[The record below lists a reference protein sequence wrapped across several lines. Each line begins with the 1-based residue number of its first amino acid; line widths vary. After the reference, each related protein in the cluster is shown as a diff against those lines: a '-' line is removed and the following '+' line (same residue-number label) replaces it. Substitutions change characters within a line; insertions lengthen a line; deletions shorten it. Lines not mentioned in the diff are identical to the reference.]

1 MAPRKSKKSAE
12 KKIEGNANAHI
23 LGAGEV
29 VNQRITQTL
38 ETNYMPYAMSVIL
51 SRAIPEID
59 GFKPSHRK
67 ILYTMYKMGLLTG
80 SRTKSANIVGST
92 MKLNPHGDA
101 AIYDTMVR
109 LSRGYEAL
117 LHPYVDSK
125 GNFGKAYSR
134 DMQWAASRYTEAK
147 LDPICNELF
156 RDIDK
161 DTVDFVDNYD
171 GKLKEP
177 TLLPVSFPSI
187 LVNANTGI
195 AVGMASSICP
205 FNLREVCETAIALM
219 QDEEHN
225 VADTLKAPDFTGG
238 GLILYDRAEMEEIYQ
253 QARHELEGKE
263 MEEIY
268 RTGRGGIRVR
278 SKYAYDRENNC
289 IDITQIPP
297 TATIEAIIDK
307 IIDRVKAGVI
317 REISDVRDETGLA
330 GMKLTIDL
338 KRGVDPDKLMQKLF
352 RITPLE
358 DTFSCNFNVLI
369 AGVPRVLGVKE
380 LLNEWIAFRVE
391 CVRRRTYYDL
401 TKSKEKL
408 HLLQGLAK
416 ILLDI
421 DKAIRIIRQ
430 TEEESEVVPNL
441 MIGFGI
447 DETQAEY
454 VAEIR
459 LRHLN
464 REYILKRTEETGK
477 LEKEIA
483 EMEDI
488 LASRRKIQQII
499 IRELRDVME
508 KYGQPRRSELIY
520 AADAAVSE
528 AEEET
533 PDYPVH
539 LFLTRDGYF
548 KKITPL
554 SLRMSGEQK
563 LKDGDALTQ
572 TMESSNN
579 RELLFFTNH
588 CQVYKA
594 RVSDFDDTKASVLG
608 DFVPAKLG
616 MEEGEGII
624 YMAVTKDYSGF
635 MLFFFENGK
644 VAKVEL
650 SAYATKTNRKKLV
663 KAYSDKAPLAAAR
676 FIAEDCELVLQ
687 SSAGRLLLL
696 HTGAISP
703 KSTKDTIGV
712 AVMTLRR
719 GQKLMRVREYR
730 EGEFAK
736 PHRYRTKNLPAAGA
750 LPSAEDEGEQL
761 ALT

>member
-1 MAPRKSKKSAE
+1 MAPRKGNKNTE
-12 KKIEGNANAHI
+12 KKPEVNVNAHI

-29 VNQRITQTL
+29 VNQRITETL

-80 SRTKSANIVGST
+80 ARTKSANIVGST

-177 TLLPVSFPSI
+177 TLLPVTFPSI

-205 FNLREVCETAIALM
+205 FNLKEVCETTIALM
-219 QDEEHN
+219 QNEEHD

-238 GLILYDRAEMEEIYQ
+238 GLILYDRAEMEN
-253 QARHELEGKE
+253 
-263 MEEIY
+263 IY

-278 SKYAYDRENNC
+278 AKYAYDKANNC
-289 IDITQIPP
+289 IDVTQIPP
-297 TATIEAIIDK
+297 TTTIEAIIDK

-317 REISDVRDETGLA
+317 REISDVRDETGLS

-338 KRGVDPDKLMQKLF
+338 KRGVDPEKLMQKLF

-391 CVRRRTYYDL
+391 CVRRRTFYDL
-401 TKSKEKL
+401 TKSKDKL

-421 DKAIRIIRQ
+421 DKAIQIIRQ

-454 VAEIR
+454 VAEIK

-464 REYILKRTEETGK
+464 REYILKRTEDIDR

-488 LASRRKIQQII
+488 LAHRRKIQQII
-499 IRELRDVME
+499 IGELRDVIE
-508 KYGQPRRSELIY
+508 KYSQPRRSELIY
-520 AADAAVSE
+520 AADVVVE
-528 AEEET
+528 EEEEET

-563 LKDGDALTQ
+563 RKDGDEITQ
-572 TMESSNN
+572 TMESTNS
-579 RELLFFTNH
+579 RELLFFTNR

-594 RVSDFDDTKASVLG
+594 KVADFDDTKASVLG

-616 MEEGEGII
+616 MEEGESVI

-650 SAYATKTNRKKLV
+650 SAYETKTNRKKLV
-663 KAYSDKAPLAAAR
+663 KAYSDKAPLVAAR

-687 SSAGRLLLL
+687 SSAGRMLLL
-696 HTGAISP
+696 HTGAIAP
-703 KSTKDTIGV
+703 KTTKDTIGV
-712 AVMTLRR
+712 AVMTLKR
-719 GQKLMRVREYR
+719 GQKLLRVRDYR

-761 ALT
+761 ALK